1 MTLAEQVKSLW
12 RAAQV
17 GADPARPAEEP
28 ASAAPQPPLA
38 RPVAQTLEALAEDY
52 DQHLAGELARLAG
65 AARAL
70 AAPEHPPAQGCDA
83 TGSHRP
89 ALDLLVGTLHRLGGA
104 TGTFGYQRLSQGL
117 QALEQRGLALSS
129 TPAALWPPQGL
140 AGFLADVAD
149 VESLDRTLTAPRRAG
164 AANTASSAAPFH
176 AEPRP
181 LIHVIEDDIATGES
195 ICLTLANFGYRVQY
209 SSHGAAAEAA
219 VRQAPPDAL
228 VVDMSLG
235 EGERDG
241 AEVALRLQALL
252 PEPVP
257 VLVITQ
263 HRDFHT
269 QLKAVR
275 AGAVGFFTKPVDLP
289 ALESRL
295 EGCFNFRG
303 RAPYRVL
310 IVDDDAHLLRHH
322 ELVLRQSGMH
332 VEAESDP
339 ARVLDHLQAFLP
351 DVVVMD
357 MHMPGCSGLE
367 LARIIRFRDEWLR
380 VPIIYLSAETDLDRQ
395 MNAMAQAG
403 DDFLTKPIADHALVA
418 AVHSRAQRARVL
430 SEALARD
437 SLTGLL
443 KHADIK
449 EHVAVEVSRAV
460 RTSKSAC
467 VAMID
472 LDHFKQVNDTHG
484 HGAGD
489 NVIRSMANLLRQRL
503 RRTDLVGRY
512 GGEEFVAIV
521 VDCGAADA
529 MKLLDGIRQHF
540 ATLTFMSREGS
551 FHVSFSA
558 GLAEIQGPESVESVL
573 GRADEALYEAKL
585 AGRNQVVLAAPL
597 LA

>member
-1 MTLAEQVKSLW
+1 M
-12 RAAQV
+12 
-17 GADPARPAEEP
+17 
-28 ASAAPQPPLA
+28 
-38 RPVAQTLEALAEDY
+38 
-52 DQHLAGELARLAG
+52 
-65 AARAL
+65 
-70 AAPEHPPAQGCDA
+70 
-83 TGSHRP
+83 
-89 ALDLLVGTLHRLGGA
+89 
-104 TGTFGYQRLSQGL
+104 
-117 QALEQRGLALSS
+117 
-129 TPAALWPPQGL
+129 
-140 AGFLADVAD
+140 
-149 VESLDRTLTAPRRAG
+149 
-164 AANTASSAAPFH
+164 
-176 AEPRP
+176 
-181 LIHVIEDDIATGES
+181 ATGEN

-235 EGERDG
+235 EGELSG

-263 HRDFHT
+263 HRDFDT

-295 EGCFNFRG
+295 QGCFNFRG

-310 IVDDDAHLLRHH
+310 IVDDDAHLLRRH
-322 ELVLRQSGMH
+322 ELVLRQSGLH

-339 ARVLDHLQAFLP
+339 ARVLEHLQAFLP

-380 VPIIYLSAETDLDRQ
+380 VPIIYLSAETDLGRQ

-403 DDFLTKPIADHALVA
+403 DDFLTKPISDHALVA
-418 AVHSRAQRARVL
+418 AEHSRAQRARVL

-449 EHVAVEVSRAV
+449 DHVAVEVSRAV
-460 RTSKSAC
+460 RTGKPAC

-472 LDHFKQVNDTHG
+472 LDHFKRANDTHG

-521 VDCGAADA
+521 VDCSAAEA
-529 MKLLDGIRQHF
+529 MKLLDGIRQYF
-540 ATLTFMSREGS
+540 ATLAFMAREGG

-558 GLAEIQGPESVESVL
+558 GVAEIQGPESVESVL

-597 LA
+597 TD